1 MPDAREILREL
12 IEIDTT
18 HTTGSTTVA
27 AEAMARRLRDAG
39 LPEED
44 VRVLGPHPEKGNLVA
59 RLRGSGARGPLLL
72 LAHLDVVEA
81 RREEW
86 SVDPFALTERDGWLY
101 GRGTTD
107 DKAMAA
113 IWVATLIRLRE
124 EGFTP
129 DRDLVLALTAD
140 EESGEHNG
148 ARWLLEEHRALLEAA
163 YGLNEGGYGR
173 MKEGRRVSN
182 TVQAGEK
189 VALDFVLEA
198 RGRGGHSSLPSG
210 ENPIYLLSEGLV
222 RLARHHFPV
231 RLGEVTRAFFARMAE
246 LESGQTA
253 ADMRAVLRT
262 PPDAEALSRLAAIP
276 YYNGLLRT
284 TFAATVLEAGRES
297 NTIPGT
303 ARAVV
308 NCRVLPGETAEEVR
322 RGLEEALGD
331 ARIEVRARGEASAA
345 PPSPLTAEIM
355 EPVERITAELWP
367 GVPVV
372 PVMSIGA
379 TDSRHFRQ
387 AGIPMYGVSGL
398 FLDVDDVRAHAPDE
412 RVGVREFHEA
422 GEFLYRLVRALSGG
436 G

>member
-12 IEIDTT
+12 IETDTT
-18 HTTGSTTVA
+18 HATGSTTVA
-27 AEAMARRLRDAG
+27 AGAVARRLLGAG

-44 VRVLGPHPEKGNLVA
+44 VRVLGPHPQKGNLVA
-59 RLRGSGARGPLLL
+59 RFRGTGERGPLLL
-72 LAHLDVVEA
+72 LAHLDVVDA
-81 RREEW
+81 AREEW

-113 IWVATLIRLRE
+113 LWVATLLRLRQ

-140 EESGEHNG
+140 EEGGEHNG
-148 ARWLLEEHRALLEAA
+148 ARWLLEEHRALVEAE

-210 ENPIYLLSEGLV
+210 ENPIYLLAEGLT

-246 LESGQTA
+246 LEGGQTA

-262 PPDAEALSRLAAIP
+262 PPEPEALSRLAAVP

-322 RGLEEALGD
+322 AALVEALGD
-331 ARIEVRARGEASAA
+331 ARIEVRARGEAQAA
-345 PPSPLTAEIM
+345 PPSPLTPEVM

-372 PVMSIGA
+372 PVMTIGA
-379 TDSRHFRQ
+379 TDSRYFRQ

-412 RVGVREFHEA
+412 RIGVREFHEG
-422 GEFLYRLVRALSGG
+422 GEFLYRLVKALSGG